1 MIKLTI
7 LWVKAFNALY
17 EYKFI
22 LITYLVISLF
32 TYAGRSAMSDTIE
45 NKIIL
50 RGKTWSNFT
59 WNRKYRIKLFNSFA
73 SMKLSRDVMSFVRCF
88 KRDILCVFSL
98 KNEYRSKKS
107 LMLEYI
113 FIFKNKFFFI
123 SVFFV
128 SILALRNISS
138 KQFNIKFW
146 ENWIQKFCKD
156 YLTYIYILW

>member
-32 TYAGRSAMSDTIE
+32 TYAGRSTMSDTIE

-50 RGKTWSNFT
+50 RGKTWSNST
-59 WNRKYRIKLFNSFA
+59 WNWKYRIKLFNPFA
-73 SMKLSRDVMSFVRCF
+73 SMRLSRDVMSFVWCF

-98 KNEYRSKKS
+98 KNKYRSKKS
-107 LMLEYI
+107 LMVEYI

-128 SILALRNISS
+128 SRIAKYFVKDTKSLIWNFE
-138 KQFNIKFW
+138 KIKFK
-146 ENWIQKFCKD
+146 NFLMIS
-156 YLTYIYILW
+156 